1 MSSYTSLHLAIACV
15 LLCALGEIIFIYN
28 IFGDTCAGNSSTHW
42 TAVWSTVDMVP
53 SFTELAIIPKLEATT
68 QDALEE
74 LLQEPM
80 TKTNA
85 DAVFYH
91 L

>member
-15 LLCALGEIIFIYN
+15 LLCALGKIIFIYN
-28 IFGDTCAGNSSTHW
+28 ILGDTCAWNSSKHW
-42 TAVWSTVDMVP
+42 PAVWNTVDMVP
-53 SFTELAIIPKLEATT
+53 SFTELTIIQKLEATT
-68 QDALEE
+68 QGALEE

-80 TKTNA
+80 TKMNA

>member
-1 MSSYTSLHLAIACV
+1 MAFV
-15 LLCALGEIIFIYN
+15 LLCALGKIIFIYN
-28 IFGDTCAGNSSTHW
+28 IFGDICAGNSSKHW
-42 TAVWSTVDMVP
+42 PAVWNTVDMVP
-53 SFTELAIIPKLEATT
+53 FFTELTIIQKLEATT

-74 LLQEPM
+74 LLQESM
-80 TKTNA
+80 TKMNA